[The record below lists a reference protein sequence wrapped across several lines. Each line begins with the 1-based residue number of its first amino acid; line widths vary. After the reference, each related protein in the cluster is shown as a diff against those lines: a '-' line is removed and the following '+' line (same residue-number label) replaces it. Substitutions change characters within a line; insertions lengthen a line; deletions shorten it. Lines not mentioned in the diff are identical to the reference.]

1 MLFSR
6 RKERNFP
13 PVKNQKLDRSKT
25 VRSFEQRDIE
35 LENISVS
42 EWKTGDDRED
52 VVILDDYFS

>member
-42 EWKTGDDRED
+42 EWKTGDDR
-52 VVILDDYFS
+52 